1 MYEVH
6 HWGVPIYEF
15 TCDACGT
22 TFEELARADEL
33 PPCPDCGAPDPRRLL
48 SQVSPTPRIGLRGAA
63 AKRSD
68 SSRRVRE
75 ERKREDRAAKR
86 ESERKG

>member
-1 MYEVH
+1 VH

-15 TCDACGT
+15 ACDGCGT
-22 TFEELARADEL
+22 TFEELARADAL
-33 PPCPDCGAPDPRRLL
+33 PPCPSCGAPEPRRLV

-68 SSRRVRE
+68 TTRRVRE
-75 ERKREDRAAKR
+75 ERKREQRAVKR
-86 ESERKG
+86 EGEKRG